1 MIEQPARRRKKFAP
15 YSTMR
20 EICEDGQRHRH
31 RPSPHLGRQPSKP
44 VLSPCQILAVG
55 SPIRSFGGS
64 KLSFGGSKLS
74 FAGSIP
80 SFGPSKLSFGGSKRT
95 RGGKSERNC
104 QLFSVHLQRI
114 RTLIVSIDLFGF
126 CLSLSITKTVR
137 RRAPLTPPPPA
148 ASLLAY
154 RIGRRAA

>member
-1 MIEQPARRRKKFAP
+1 MIERPARSRKKF
-15 YSTMR
+15 STCR
-20 EICEDGQRHRH
+20 QRSGFAKTNNATATD
-31 RPSPHLGRQPSKP
+31 RPHTWIANHQNLCFPA
-44 VLSPCQILAVG
+44 CQIPATG
-55 SPIRSFGGS
+55 SPIRLFGGS
-64 KLSFGGSKLS
+64 KPS

-95 RGGKSERNC
+95 RDGESERNC

-126 CLSLSITKTVR
+126 CLSLSITKTAR
-137 RRAPLTPPPPA
+137 RRAPLTLPPPA

>member
-1 MIEQPARRRKKFAP
+1 MIERPARRRKKF
-15 YSTMR
+15 STYR
-20 EICEDGQRHRH
+20 QRSGFAKTDNATATD
-31 RPSPHLGRQPSKP
+31 RPHTWVANHQDLCFPA
-44 VLSPCQILAVG
+44 CQIRATG
-55 SPIRSFGGS
+55 SPIRLFGGS
-64 KLSFGGSKLS
+64 KPS

-80 SFGPSKLSFGGSKRT
+80 SFGPSKPSFGGNKRT

-114 RTLIVSIDLFGF
+114 RTLIASVDLSCV
-126 CLSLSITKTVR
+126 CLSLSITKTAR

>member
-1 MIEQPARRRKKFAP
+1 MIERPARRRKKF
-15 YSTMR
+15 STYR
-20 EICEDGQRHRH
+20 QRSGFAKTDNATATD
-31 RPSPHLGRQPSKP
+31 RPHTWVANHQDLCFPA
-44 VLSPCQILAVG
+44 CQIRATG
-55 SPIRSFGGS
+55 SPIR
-64 KLSFGGSKLS
+64 LFGGSKLS

-80 SFGPSKLSFGGSKRT
+80 SFGPSKLSFGGSKRI
-95 RGGKSERNC
+95 RDGESERNC

-126 CLSLSITKTVR
+126 CLSLSITKTAR

>member
-1 MIEQPARRRKKFAP
+1 MIERPARRRKKF
-15 YSTMR
+15 STYR
-20 EICEDGQRHRH
+20 QKSGFAKTSNVLATY
-31 RPSPHLGRQPSKP
+31 RPHTWVANHQNLCFPA
-44 VLSPCQILAVG
+44 CQIRATG
-55 SPIRSFGGS
+55 SPIRLFGGS
-64 KLSFGGSKLS
+64 KPS

-80 SFGPSKLSFGGSKRT
+80 SFGESKPSFGGSKRI
-95 RGGKSERNC
+95 RGGESERNC

-126 CLSLSITKTVR
+126 CLSLSIAKTAR
-137 RRAPLTPPPPA
+137 RQAPLTPPPPA

>member
-1 MIEQPARRRKKFAP
+1 MIERPARRRKKF
-15 YSTMR
+15 STYR
-20 EICEDGQRHRH
+20 QRSGFAKTDNATATD
-31 RPSPHLGRQPSKP
+31 RPHTWVANHQDLCFPA
-44 VLSPCQILAVG
+44 CQIRATG
-55 SPIRSFGGS
+55 SPIRLYGGSKPSFGGN
-64 KLSFGGSKLS
+64 
-74 FAGSIP
+74 
-80 SFGPSKLSFGGSKRT
+80 KRT

-126 CLSLSITKTVR
+126 CLSLSITKTAR

>member
-1 MIEQPARRRKKFAP
+1 MIERPARRRKKF
-15 YSTMR
+15 STYR
-20 EICEDGQRHRH
+20 QRSGFAKTDNATATD
-31 RPSPHLGRQPSKP
+31 RPHTWVANHQDLCFPA
-44 VLSPCQILAVG
+44 CQIRATG
-55 SPIRSFGGS
+55 SPIRLFGGS
-64 KLSFGGSKLS
+64 KPS

-80 SFGPSKLSFGGSKRT
+80 SFGPSKLSFGGSKRI
-95 RGGKSERNC
+95 RDGESERNC

-126 CLSLSITKTVR
+126 CLSLSITKTAR

>member
-1 MIEQPARRRKKFAP
+1 MIERLARRRKKF
-15 YSTMR
+15 STYR
-20 EICEDGQRHRH
+20 QRSGFAKTDNATATD
-31 RPSPHLGRQPSKP
+31 RPHTWVANHQDLCFPA
-44 VLSPCQILAVG
+44 CQIRATG
-55 SPIRSFGGS
+55 SPIRLFGGS
-64 KLSFGGSKLS
+64 KPS

-80 SFGPSKLSFGGSKRT
+80 SFGPSKPSFGGNKRT

-104 QLFSVHLQRI
+104 QLFSIHLQRI
-114 RTLIVSIDLFGF
+114 RTLIVSIDLLCF
-126 CLSLSITKTVR
+126 CLSLSITKTAR

>member
-1 MIEQPARRRKKFAP
+1 MIERPARRRKKF
-15 YSTMR
+15 STYR
-20 EICEDGQRHRH
+20 QRSGFAKTDNATATD
-31 RPSPHLGRQPSKP
+31 RPHTWVANHQDLCFPA
-44 VLSPCQILAVG
+44 CQIRATG
-55 SPIRSFGGS
+55 SPIRLFGGS
-64 KLSFGGSKLS
+64 K
-74 FAGSIP
+74 P
-80 SFGPSKLSFGGSKRT
+80 SFGPSKPSFGGNKRT

-126 CLSLSITKTVR
+126 CLSLSITKTAR